1 MNPGQPINTVIQD
14 ILAQK
19 ALKRD
24 FVAPTSVI
32 EFDPNLQVNLGSSG
46 IFQTNDLFH
55 DQMATHLNI
64 PKKFYDRL
72 RAQHPD
78 LIALNA
84 NRLLKDKP
92 EQRLVRTMDGTA
104 RAFLSDKYRRLD
116 NDDIAAFMLPIMQ
129 SNTAGLH
136 MESAFVNEKKL
147 YFQLVSDKVQGELRV
162 GQTVQAGVI
171 VQNSEVGLGAL
182 SIRPLLY
189 TLACRNGAIIQQ
201 FSKRHTH
208 LGSQLTFD
216 ADYEIMSN
224 ETIHAS
230 NQALMLQVRDYL
242 SYVVSQDGF
251 NTMIDSIKETADE
264 EIKAD
269 PQQVI
274 EVLAEREMFSE
285 EEKKNILYSFLK
297 GNDFTRWGLSSA
309 ITATANE
316 HPNYDRVIE
325 LETFGGKIMTMPS
338 RDFLHIAK
346 AV

>member
-14 ILAQK
+14 ILTQK

-32 EFDPNLQVNLGSSG
+32 EFDANGQVTLDTSG
-46 IFQTNDLFH
+46 TFSANDLFH
-55 DQMATHLNI
+55 DQIASHLQI
-64 PKKFYDRL
+64 PKKFYDRV
-72 RAQHPD
+72 RAAHPD
-78 LIALNA
+78 LIALTA

-92 EQRLVRTMDGTA
+92 EQRLVRTMDGVA

-116 NDDIAAFMLPIMQ
+116 NDDIASFMIPIMQ
-129 SNTAGLH
+129 DNSAGLTV
-136 MESAFVNEKKL
+136 ESAFVNEKKL
-147 YFQLVSDKVQGELRV
+147 YFQLVSQRVEGEIRV
-162 GQTVQAGVI
+162 GQTVRAGVI

-182 SIRPLLY
+182 SIRPLVY
-189 TLACRNGAIIQQ
+189 TLACKNGMIVQQ

-224 ETIHAS
+224 ETIAMS
-230 NQALMLQVRDYL
+230 NQALMLQIRDYL
-242 SYVVSQDGF
+242 GYVVSQDGF
-251 NTMIDSIKETADE
+251 NTMIQTIKETADE

-274 EVLAEREMFSE
+274 EVLAERQMFSE

-309 ITATANE
+309 ITETANE
-316 HPNYDRVIE
+316 HPNYERVIE
-325 LETFGGKIMTMPS
+325 LETFGGQIMTMPS
-338 RDFLHIAK
+338 REFLHIAK